1 MKSKMSPFLIAGFLA
16 LLVGNGL
23 NLVFRFIDV
32 DWDYGLLAICI
43 NVLAIILLL
52 VGIYKTTKAKKE

>member
-1 MKSKMSPFLIAGFLA
+1 MKSKISPFSIAGFLA
-16 LLVGNGL
+16 LIVGNGL
-23 NLVFRFIDV
+23 NLVFRFVDV
-32 DWDYGLLAICI
+32 DWDYGLLTICI